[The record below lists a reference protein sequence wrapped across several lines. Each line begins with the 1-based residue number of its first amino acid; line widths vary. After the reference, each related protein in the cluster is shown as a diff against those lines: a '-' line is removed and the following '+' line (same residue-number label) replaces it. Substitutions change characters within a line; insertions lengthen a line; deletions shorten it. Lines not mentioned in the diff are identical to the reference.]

1 MSIRSYLTCAGLL
14 VFTLPAIA
22 GAGPTPSPLNAGVT
36 QDAGGMVVAQ
46 VLAARRAPLR
56 AGGPVSV
63 SSMKGSSRAY
73 AFSTRNPLGK
83 MPKPAESERDVIA
96 FLNGGTVM
104 RWAEATLGL

>member
-1 MSIRSYLTCAGLL
+1 
-14 VFTLPAIA
+14 
-22 GAGPTPSPLNAGVT
+22 
-36 QDAGGMVVAQ
+36 
-46 VLAARRAPLR
+46 
-56 AGGPVSV
+56 
-63 SSMKGSSRAY
+63 MKGSSRAY